1 MEKKEIPCC
10 LWVSFPLSGT
20 CKCGAMGNEGD
31 GELEDMD
38 ADSRF
43 SNLHCGL
50 GALSTLA
57 SCSNLTYV
65 GMWLDEL

>member
-10 LWVSFPLSGT
+10 LWVPFPLSGT

-43 SNLHCGL
+43 L
-50 GALSTLA
+50 
-57 SCSNLTYV
+57 LTYIV
-65 GMWLDEL
+65 VLVPFPLWPLVPT